1 MAGMA
6 ESLPLDLSYHGAKE
20 VLKNAE
26 VRLETYRI
34 IYPPS
39 AFNPTTAATMSLAL
53 IGKVLVTELS
63 EDVTAS
69 PFVRAGGGGLMISKT
84 LE

>member
-1 MAGMA
+1 MA
-6 ESLPLDLSYHGAKE
+6 ETSTVDLSYHGAKAL
-20 VLKNAE
+20 LKSAE
-26 VRLETYRI
+26 VKLETYRI

-53 IGKVLVTELS
+53 IGKMLVTEIS